1 MQKIREGLRT
11 ANGRVVFAL
20 LYLGVTL
27 TVLEFYYLPP
37 RVEQRLTGRRH
48 VVSLEAGVTW
58 ALMTSALYLLPLLVV
73 KLVHRERLTSV
84 GFALRGFLRHSWIY
98 FGLYL
103 FMVPFIWF
111 AGQRPDF
118 LHTYPFV
125 GEARHDWGAFWIWEA
140 SYLFQFF
147 ALEAFFRGYLLFTLE
162 KKIGWNAIF
171 VLVVPYTMIHYHKPP
186 LEAFGALI
194 AGTVLGALALRLRSF
209 YGGFVLH
216 GLVAVTMDLLGA
228 HKSGLF

>member
-1 MQKIREGLRT
+1 MRKIWEGLRT
-11 ANGRVVFAL
+11 ADGRLVFAL
-20 LYLGVTL
+20 VYLGVTL
-27 TVLEFYYLPP
+27 TVLEFFYLPP
-37 RVEQRLTGRRH
+37 RVEMRLSGRRD

-73 KLVHRERLTSV
+73 KLVHRERLLSV
-84 GFALRGFLRHSWIY
+84 GFSLRGFLGHSWIY

-125 GEARHDWGAFWIWEA
+125 GEARRDWAAFWIWEA

-162 KKIGWNAIF
+162 RKIGWNAIF

-216 GLVAVTMDLLGA
+216 GLVAMTMDLLGA

>member
-1 MQKIREGLRT
+1 LRT
-11 ANGRVVFAL
+11 ANGRLVFAL

-37 RVEQRLTGRRH
+37 RVEMRLEGLPSGSRVGRI
-48 VVSLEAGVTW
+48 SLEAGVTW

-73 KLVHRERLTSV
+73 KLVHREKLATV
-84 GFALRGFLRHSWIY
+84 GFSLGGFLRHSWIY

-125 GEARHDWGAFWIWEA
+125 GEARRDWTTFWMWEA
-140 SYLFQFF
+140 SYLLQFF

-162 KKIGWNAIF
+162 RKIGWNAIF